1 MNFIFKI
8 IKNYPE
14 TKQLVVKYSIQNS
27 IISID
32 DRRAYAIDYEHINFT
47 SYESFTQSIISCGI
61 DIIEKQISEEPCSPE
76 NLKVEITNST
86 DIYDNLNKIIAV
98 DNKTF
103 LVKESTLNKIEL

>member
-8 IKNYPE
+8 VKNHPE

-47 SYESFTQSIISCGI
+47 SYESFTQSIINCGI

-76 NLKVEITNST
+76 NLKTEITNST
-86 DIYDNLNKIIAV
+86 DIFDNLNKIISV
-98 DNKTF
+98 DNKTL
-103 LVKESTLNKIEL
+103 LVKENSLNKIEL